1 MIINRLRVRGKL
13 NLLLLLPVVAVVLIA
28 VPFVSSQIGNAASAV
43 TTADAANNARQLGA
57 LVWDLQRERLITAGY
72 LAAPGA
78 DPVRLR
84 LAQQTTSD
92 TVVRLRD
99 GLGATASDEMVEAL
113 ARVGSLN
120 EIRQGALMRGAS
132 VDSVARTYHAVIE
145 AIIDALRLVPQ
156 RTSDAEGTRQ
166 LTALDALLQANEEN
180 ELRGMAL
187 IAAAVSPGT
196 GVALLDNATEQ
207 AAMFTERFVEQADA
221 EQAGLVVLVDQGETA
236 RQVDDLAEHLPAATD
251 RPAVGRFVAAAL
263 SSVSAQSDLRRMVQ
277 DRVTRQIAD
286 TAAARADAATGL
298 AWAVGLGTAAL
309 VAVAVGLLVAE
320 TRSIATPLRRLTT
333 AAATVAD
340 LAQAELVRVNDA
352 EEADEQPPAA
362 IPIDV
367 TSGDE
372 LGDLATAFN
381 RVQAAAAQLVER
393 QIVTRRNV
401 SAMFTNVA
409 QRTRNL
415 VGQQLDVVDQLERN
429 EQDPKLLGRL
439 YRLDHLSTRL
449 RRNAENLLV
458 VAGTSTDARVM
469 GPTPL
474 ATLLRVALAEIEE
487 FQRVRFTELDDVT
500 VAAGPASDL
509 VLVFA
514 ELLEN
519 AAVFSP
525 PESVVEVSARL
536 VTDGRCQVSIA
547 DRGIGMTAARMAQEN
562 RRLVERERLDIAP
575 TSVLGLFVVGRLA
588 KRHGLAVT
596 LTATEG
602 GGTTAHV
609 TLPPAL
615 FQVGPGVGV
624 ERSAPRA
631 MSAMA
636 AVPVARGGAR
646 DFPAVTRKAG
656 GDRTFVVSVPVGAG
670 GFAWFGPPS
679 RVTGGGTVRASA
691 VADTP
696 GAPVNGTSRPGL
708 SRRVPGAQLPGAAGR
723 SRGTAAAIPPQAP
736 PVHDAAAV
744 RDQLDAFQSTSPPAP
759 PQTGPGPTGT
769 GSRRLARRVPGAN
782 LAPGLRAGT
791 AGAPAPAVGRP
802 PVAGPRLRD
811 PDAVRDAFDSYS
823 AGVALGQGHAATEP
837 PSTDSESHLW
847 RENHA

>member
-309 VAVAVGLLVAE
+309 VAVVVGLLVAV

-352 EEADEQPPAA
+352 EEADEQP
-362 IPIDV
+362 
-367 TSGDE
+367 
-372 LGDLATAFN
+372 
-381 RVQAAAAQLVER
+381 
-393 QIVTRRNV
+393 RR
-401 SAMFTNVA
+401 
-409 QRTRNL
+409 
-415 VGQQLDVVDQLERN
+415 
-429 EQDPKLLGRL
+429 
-439 YRLDHLSTRL
+439 
-449 RRNAENLLV
+449 
-458 VAGTSTDARVM
+458 
-469 GPTPL
+469 
-474 ATLLRVALAEIEE
+474 
-487 FQRVRFTELDDVT
+487 
-500 VAAGPASDL
+500 
-509 VLVFA
+509 
-514 ELLEN
+514 
-519 AAVFSP
+519 
-525 PESVVEVSARL
+525 
-536 VTDGRCQVSIA
+536 
-547 DRGIGMTAARMAQEN
+547 
-562 RRLVERERLDIAP
+562 
-575 TSVLGLFVVGRLA
+575 
-588 KRHGLAVT
+588 
-596 LTATEG
+596 
-602 GGTTAHV
+602 
-609 TLPPAL
+609 
-615 FQVGPGVGV
+615 
-624 ERSAPRA
+624 
-631 MSAMA
+631 
-636 AVPVARGGAR
+636 
-646 DFPAVTRKAG
+646 
-656 GDRTFVVSVPVGAG
+656 
-670 GFAWFGPPS
+670 PS
-679 RVTGGGTVRASA
+679 RS
-691 VADTP
+691 
-696 GAPVNGTSRPGL
+696 TSRPAT
-708 SRRVPGAQLPGAAGR
+708 SWATWPPR
-723 SRGTAAAIPPQAP
+723 S
-736 PVHDAAAV
+736 
-744 RDQLDAFQSTSPPAP
+744 
-759 PQTGPGPTGT
+759 T
-769 GSRRLARRVPGAN
+769 GSRPPPRSSWSGRSSPGATSARCSPTSRN
-782 LAPGLRAGT
+782 ARATSSASSSTSSTSWNATNRTPNCSAGSTGSTTCRPGCGATPRT
-791 AGAPAPAVGRP
+791 SWSWPAPAPTPGSWARRRWP
-802 PVAGPRLRD
+802 PCSAWRSPRSR
-811 PDAVRDAFDSYS
+811 SS
-823 AGVALGQGHAATEP
+823 SGSGS
-837 PSTDSESHLW
+837 PSSTT
-847 RENHA
+847 